1 MNKITGK
8 EVGLKLLRMG
18 KKGFMPNYQDN
29 RLLQQAGQLI
39 LELLGKVDEL
49 TEKCYQLEESLAI
62 REEMDHEGDPE
73 IDEFPPDD
81 SYMDAAAPG
90 EAAEDFWGD
99 DWPLEP

>member
-1 MNKITGK
+1 MGK
-8 EVGLKLLRMG
+8 MTAKEAAHKLISMG
-18 KKGFMPNYQDN
+18 KKGYAANWQDN
-29 RLLQQAGQLI
+29 QFFQTAGRLI
-39 LELLGKVDEL
+39 LELIQKVDEL
-49 TEKCYQLEESLAI
+49 TEKAYDLEEKLAI

-81 SYMDAAAPG
+81 CYMDAAAPG

>member
-1 MNKITGK
+1 MNKVTGK
-8 EVGLKLLRMG
+8 EIGLKLLRMG
-18 KKGFMPNYQDN
+18 KKGYMANFQDN

-49 TEKCYQLEESLAI
+49 TEKVYQLEESLAI
-62 REEMDHEGDPE
+62 REEMDHQGDPE

-81 SYMDAAAPG
+81 ACLDTSDG